1 MHTTSLPLI
10 NRMRLSSDQAS
21 WNEFVDLY
29 APLLYRWNAAVGLQP
44 ADAQEV
50 VQEVLLVV
58 FQRLGQF
65 DRRHPGAF
73 RGWLKSIT
81 THKILDLRRRR
92 STRREDSS
100 LEAVDTLETLPD
112 HGADFAWAER
122 YAEDLFT
129 RACDMVRPH
138 VAPATWQM
146 FVACYVDHDPVDS
159 IARRFGVSP
168 NAVYIAQCRCLSK
181 VRGIVRGYLDD
192 SLQAPILASPEAC

>member
-10 NRMRLSSDQAS
+10 NRMRLDSDQAS

-65 DRRHPGAF
+65 ERRHPGAF
-73 RGWLKSIT
+73 RGWLKQIT
-81 THKILDLRRRR
+81 AHKILNLRRRR

-100 LEAVDTLETLPD
+100 FEAVDALDTLPD

-122 YAEDLFT
+122 YAEDLFA
-129 RACDMVRPH
+129 RACDMVRPL
-138 VAPATWQM
+138 VTPATWQM
-146 FVACYVDHDPVDS
+146 FVAAYVDHDPVES
-159 IARRFGVSP
+159 IARRFDVSP

-192 SLQAPILASPEAC
+192 SLQAPILAPADAR